1 MTTSGRRRTRR
12 SLYAETMISRL
23 WTWKPRHIP
32 LAVVREPSEFRPD
45 TAGVETPDV
54 VRTLDRAVRQKLDDV
69 AKISQCT
76 RSRPE
81 NYDVF
86 MAAEKLEHPHGD
98 AYQWLAM
105 FAYMAW

>member
-1 MTTSGRRRTRR
+1 MTTSGRRKTRR
-12 SLYAETMISRL
+12 SLCAETLTSRL

-69 AKISQCT
+69 TKFI
-76 RSRPE
+76 
-81 NYDVF
+81 
-86 MAAEKLEHPHGD
+86 
-98 AYQWLAM
+98 AM
-105 FAYMAW
+105 YKVSSGELRCLHSS